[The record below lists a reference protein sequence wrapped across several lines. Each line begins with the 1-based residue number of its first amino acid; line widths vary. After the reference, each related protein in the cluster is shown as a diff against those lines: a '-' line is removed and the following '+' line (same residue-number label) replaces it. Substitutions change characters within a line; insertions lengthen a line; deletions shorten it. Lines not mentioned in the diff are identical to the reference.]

1 MRGSGGGR
9 CCGSRGRLGKMKKLN
24 NNNNKRIKK
33 EGEREDDRLAP

>member
-24 NNNNKRIKK
+24 NNNKRIKK